1 MSTFTAIGPALNID
15 GPLPRPP
22 KYRLLALPGVAREG
36 EGRWQNGVNVWGYP
50 VDTPFLWEPCAS
62 RDGTFRTKTD
72 ESEMPIVRFD
82 PLAAYLPLTCSTISV
97 GDAAE
102 FSQRATR
109 ALEASISGA
118 VEQALVNGVV
128 GSTNPYFG
136 DTNMINITIGGGT
149 VTPEVG
155 LMSLEA
161 AIGYSG
167 RGGMIHCTPGVAAA
181 WTVGNMIMDMDQDGF
196 QETTGNYTP
205 IAVGQGYTGAEP
217 VGETASNPQAGIE
230 WAFATGPVEVFLAP
244 MTLLPGEESEALERA
259 TNVVTY
265 RAEQYF
271 LPYWDTALQ
280 VGVLIDWTT
289 CCGQTPPVQ

>member
-22 KYRLLALPGVAREG
+22 KYRLLALPGVVQEG
-36 EGRWQNGVNVWGYP
+36 AGRWQNGVNVWGYP
-50 VDTPFLWEPCAS
+50 QDLPSLWEPCAS
-62 RDGTFRTKTD
+62 DDGTFRTKTD
-72 ESEMPIVRFD
+72 ESEMSIVRFD
-82 PLAAYLPLTCSTISV
+82 PVAAYLPITCSTISV
-97 GDAAE
+97 GDPAE
-102 FSQRATR
+102 FAGRATV

-118 VEQALVNGVV
+118 VEQALVNGVA
-128 GSTNPYFG
+128 GSTNPFFG
-136 DTNMINITIGGGT
+136 DSNMINITIGGGS

-167 RGGMIHCTPGVAAA
+167 KGGMIHATPGIAAA

-205 IAVGQGYTGAEP
+205 VAVGQGYTAAEP
-217 VGETASNPQAGIE
+217 VGETPANPQAGLE
-230 WAFATGPVEVFLAP
+230 WAFATWPVQVFLAP
-244 MTLLPGEESEALERA
+244 MELVPGTIGEALDRA
-259 TNVVTY
+259 DNVVTY

-271 LPYWDTALQ
+271 LAYWDTAFQ

-289 CCGQTPPVQ
+289 CCGQSPPVQ